1 MAPANRTWHVRC
13 RWQSEAVA
21 GPPQFPRARALPERM
36 HLTEPRRSF
45 GTVLLAM
52 IVAVVFQLAS
62 PDDDLA
68 RVFGVLIQ
76 GAVIV
81 IALRAAGASRG
92 IVRPIAI
99 GLTVIVIATFAVV
112 LSPLEVADAVPRLL
126 TLVLILLA
134 PAAIMAGV
142 VRELHEDG
150 RVTIQTIYCGICL
163 YLLLGMTFSFL
174 FGAVEDLSG
183 EAFFAHGVPGTPND
197 FLYFS
202 LATLTTTGYGDF
214 SAATELGRAMSVS
227 EALIGQIYLVT
238 VLAVIVSH
246 IGRSQDA
253 ASERSVR

>member
-1 MAPANRTWHVRC
+1 MV
-13 RWQSEAVA
+13 

-52 IVAVVFQLAS
+52 IVAVVFQLSS

-81 IALRAAGASRG
+81 IALRAAGASRR

-99 GLTVIVIATFAVV
+99 GLTVRVIATFAVV

-126 TLVLILLA
+126 TLFLILLA

-163 YLLLGMTFSFL
+163 YLLLGLTFSFI
-174 FGAVEDLSG
+174 FGAVEDISG
-183 EAFFAHGVPGTPND
+183 DPFFAHGVPGTPND

-246 IGRSQDA
+246 IGRQRDA
-253 ASERSVR
+253 PGERSVR